1 MGRNNQFLRKSTQA
15 VEKICGQPGFSGE
28 VNVRMKVSNGVIQT
42 GHVEK
47 SSRTSVKSNVTI
59 IEKTK
64 LD

>member
-1 MGRNNQFLRKSTQA
+1 MGRNNQFLRKSTLA
-15 VEKICGQPGFSGE
+15 VEKICGQPNFSGE

-47 SSRTSVKSNVTI
+47 SSRTSAKSNVTI